1 MKKMNGVRKL
11 LHNFYNFRLALKIL
25 PMDEVASNEK
35 FLDVEKAIKDKSPRL
50 LKILPKFLIN
60 YIKRV
65 VHQDDLNQLI
75 ENHINE
81 YGLTF
86 VNSML
91 HDLGTRC
98 EVFGWENVPESGR
111 FIFASNHPLG
121 GLDGMVFMNEV
132 GRKHAQ
138 LKFIVNDLL
147 LNIKNLEPVFI
158 PVNKHG
164 RQSVE
169 YARKIEDAYASD
181 IQILYFPAGLC
192 SRKIKGKIIDLDWH
206 KSFINKAVQYQRD
219 IIPAYFE
226 GRNTNFFYNLANLRK
241 SIGIKANVEMFYLVD
256 EMFKQR
262 GKPITLTFGKPIP
275 YTMFDKSKTPT
286 EWAEYVRG
294 IAYGMKK

>member
-1 MKKMNGVRKL
+1 
-11 LHNFYNFRLALKIL
+11 
-25 PMDEVASNEK
+25 MDDVVQSEK
-35 FLDVEKAIKDKSPRL
+35 FLDIEKAIRDKNPRL

-60 YIKRV
+60 YIKRIA
-65 VHQDDLNQLI
+65 HQDDLNKLVADH
-75 ENHINE
+75 ENE
-81 YGLTF
+81 YGLEF

-91 HDLGTRC
+91 HDLGTHC
-98 EVFGWENVPESGR
+98 DVFGWENVPPSGR

-132 GRKHAQ
+132 GRKHPH

-164 RQSVE
+164 RQSIE

-192 SRKIKGKIIDLDWH
+192 SRKIKGQIIDLPWH
-206 KSFINKAVQYQRD
+206 KSFIAKAIQYKRD
-219 IIPAYFE
+219 IVPAYFE

-241 SIGIKANVEMFYLVD
+241 SLGIKANVEMFFLVD

-262 GKPITLTFGKPIP
+262 GKPIRLTFGKPIP
-275 YTMFDKSKTPT
+275 YSLFDKSKTST
-286 EWAEYVRG
+286 EWASYVRDITYG
-294 IAYGMKK
+294 IRK

>member
-1 MKKMNGVRKL
+1 
-11 LHNFYNFRLALKIL
+11 
-25 PMDEVASNEK
+25 MDEVVQNEK
-35 FLDVEKAIKDKSPRL
+35 FLDVEKAIRDKSPNL
-50 LKILPKFLIN
+50 LRILPKFLIN
-60 YIKRV
+60 YVKRV
-65 VHQDDLNQLI
+65 AHQDDLNQLI

-98 EVFGWENVPESGR
+98 EVSGWENVPDSGR

-132 GRKHAQ
+132 GRKHPQ

-164 RQSVE
+164 RQSVD
-169 YARKIEDAYASD
+169 YVRKIEDAYASD

-192 SRKIKGKIIDLDWH
+192 SRKIKGQIVDLAWH
-206 KSFINKAVQYQRD
+206 KSFIAKAIQYKRD
-219 IIPAYFE
+219 IVPAYFE
-226 GRNTNFFYNLANLRK
+226 GRNTNFFYNLANVRK
-241 SIGIKANVEMFYLVD
+241 SFGIKANVEMFYLVD

-275 YTMFDKSKTPT
+275 YTLFDKSKTPT

-294 IAYGMKK
+294 VVYGMRK